1 MQGRLITIYHQ
12 IPRVAKHILFWLGF
26 ITFFALLYG
35 SFDEEYFK
43 QFQIQL
49 LYLPEK
55 LLATYFTIYY
65 LLPRYLLKEKYM
77 SFFGLLALILLVS
90 GFVHWITALYVEIPL
105 FFPNEHWGSLWYPN
119 KILKSATYIYP
130 VVVLATLIKFF
141 KHWYKYQQA
150 TQMLVE
156 DKLSAELKFLRSQI
170 HPHFLFNTLNNLYAL
185 TLKKSEN
192 APEVVLKL
200 SHLLNYMLYECNTER
215 VPLAKEIELIE
226 NYVSLEK
233 LRYGDRLD
241 VAFNVT
247 GVNGGHVIA
256 PMLILPFVENSFKHG
271 TSDETEDSW
280 VSIDLTIKGNQ
291 MVLKVDNSKSKEL
304 SKDEQQYRE
313 GIGLKNVKRRLQLS
327 YQGNYELKIL
337 DTDESYLVVLK
348 IELDNKS
355 SEEDI
360 RIEDI

>member
-1 MQGRLITIYHQ
+1 MQGSLITLYHQ
-12 IPRVAKHILFWLGF
+12 IPRIGKHVLFWLGF
-26 ITFFALLYG
+26 ITFFAVLYG
-35 SFDEEYFK
+35 SFDEEYLER
-43 QFQIQL
+43 FQIEL

-55 LLATYFTIYY
+55 LLATYITIYI
-65 LLPRYLLKEKYM
+65 LLPRLLLKEKYIA
-77 SFFGLLALILLVS
+77 FFGLLALLLIVS
-90 GFVHWITALYVEIPL
+90 GFIHWVTALYIEIPV
-105 FFPNEHWGSLWYPN
+105 FHPNEYWGTLWYPN
-119 KILKSATYIYP
+119 KILKSATYVYP

-215 VPLAKEIELIE
+215 VQLQKEIELIE

-241 VAFNVT
+241 ISFNVSGVT
-247 GVNGGHVIA
+247 GSHVIA

-271 TSDETEDSW
+271 TSDETENSW
-280 VSIDLTIKGNQ
+280 VSIDLTVKGTQ
-291 MVLKVDNSKSKEL
+291 MVLKVDNSKSGE
-304 SKDEQQYRE
+304 SSRDEQKYRE
-313 GIGLKNVKRRLQLS
+313 GIGLQNVKRRLQLS
-327 YQGNYELKIL
+327 YEGNYDLKIL
-337 DTDESYLVVLK
+337 DTDDSYLVVLR

-355 SEEDI
+355 SE
-360 RIEDI
+360 

>member
-12 IPRVAKHILFWLGF
+12 LPRVGKHVLFWLCF

-35 SFDEEYFK
+35 SFDEKYFQ
-43 QFQIQL
+43 QFEIQL

-65 LLPRYLLKEKYM
+65 LLPKYLLKERYM
-77 SFFGLLALILLVS
+77 AFFGLLALILIVS
-90 GFVHWITALYVEIPL
+90 GLVHWVTAIYIEIPL
-105 FFPNEHWGSLWYPN
+105 FFPDEYWGPLWYPN

-150 TQMLVE
+150 TQRLVE
-156 DKLSAELKFLRSQI
+156 DKLSAELKFLRAQI

-185 TLKKSEN
+185 TLKKSET

-241 VAFNVT
+241 VSFNMT

-271 TSDETEDSW
+271 TSDETENSW

-313 GIGLKNVKRRLQLS
+313 GIGLQNVKRRLQLA
-327 YQGNYELKIL
+327 YEGNYELKIL

-348 IELDNKS
+348 IELDHKS
-355 SEEDI
+355 SDEDT
-360 RIEDI
+360 RK

>member
-1 MQGRLITIYHQ
+1 MQGKIVNIYHQ
-12 IPRVAKHILFWLGF
+12 IPRVGKHILFWLAF
-26 ITFFALLYG
+26 ITFFAVLYG
-35 SFDEEYFK
+35 SFNEDYFK

-55 LLATYFTIYY
+55 LLATYLTIYF
-65 LLPRYLLKEKYM
+65 LLPRYLLKEKYLT
-77 SFFGLLALILLVS
+77 FFSLLGLILLIS
-90 GFVHWITALYVEIPL
+90 GYIHWVTAYFIEIPL
-105 FFPNEHWGSLWYPN
+105 FWPEADWGPLWYPN
-119 KILKSATYIYP
+119 KILKSATYVYP

-150 TQMLVE
+150 TQQLVE

-185 TLKKSEN
+185 TLKKSDT

-200 SHLLNYMLYECNTER
+200 SHLLNYMLYECNTDR
-215 VPLAKEIELIE
+215 VPLSKEIELIE

-241 VAFNVT
+241 VSFNVS
-247 GVNGGHVIA
+247 GLNGDHVIA

-271 TSDETEDSW
+271 VSDETDNAW
-280 VSIDLTIKGNQ
+280 VSIDLAIKNGQ
-291 MVLKVDNSKSKEL
+291 MILKIDNSKSNDISHDGQK
-304 SKDEQQYRE
+304 YRE
-313 GIGLKNVKRRLQLS
+313 GIGLQNVKRRLQLS
-327 YQGNYELKIL
+327 YEGNYDLKIL

-348 IELDNKS
+348 IGLDNKS
-355 SEEDI
+355 I
-360 RIEDI
+360 R